1 MLGSDCGRIH
11 ITRYKIKEKKKMKNW
26 NSKTSNYTDIAKISI
41 RNKAKKAQR
50 LHAEGNSVKEI
61 SEKWG
66 MSESRIR
73 EYLRN

>member
-11 ITRYKIKEKKKMKNW
+11 IGRYKIKEKKKMKNW
-26 NSKTSNYTDIAKISI
+26 NSKTSNYTDIKKIST
-41 RNKAKKAQR
+41 RNKANKAQK
-50 LHAEGNSVKEI
+50 LHAEGKSVKEI

-73 EYLRN
+73 EYLRK

>member
-11 ITRYKIKEKKKMKNW
+11 ITRYKIKKKKKMKNW

>member
-1 MLGSDCGRIH
+1 
-11 ITRYKIKEKKKMKNW
+11 MKNW
-26 NSKTSNYTDIAKISI
+26 NSKTSSYTDIAKISI